1 MERVARLTAALPGLR
16 LPRVP
21 PRLVIAVAAAALA
34 LGGAWLALRDSS
46 FVQVR
51 HVEVVG
57 LSSSE
62 APAVRS
68 ALVAAAK
75 DMTTLH
81 VRGADL
87 DAAVKE
93 FPSVAGLRLQTDF
106 PHGLTIEVTE
116 REPIAEVDLA
126 GDIVPVGA
134 GGRLM
139 RGVKPDRGLPVLH
152 ATRLAPGGVLTDPA
166 ALAAVSVLAAAP
178 QPLRRKVNRIWTG
191 PKGLTLELRSGPTLF
206 FGGPSR
212 PVAKW
217 MATARVLAEPSAA
230 GAVYL
235 DVRVPERIAAGGLGT
250 RPIDSADPLA
260 LSPEGQA
267 PDPQPQAESSPY
279 LNP

>member
-1 MERVARLTAALPGLR
+1 MERVVLTAALPGFR
-16 LPRVP
+16 LPRVSL
-21 PRLVIAVAAAALA
+21 RLVIAATVVALA
-34 LGGAWLALRDSS
+34 LGGGWLALRDSS

-51 HVEVVG
+51 RVTVIGV
-57 LSSSE
+57 SSSE
-62 APAVRS
+62 GPAVRS
-68 ALVAAAK
+68 ALIAAAR

-81 VRGADL
+81 VRRGDL
-87 DAAVKE
+87 DAAVKG

-106 PHGLTIEVTE
+106 PHGLRIEVTE

-126 GDIVPVGA
+126 GDVVPIGA

-139 RGVKPDRGLPVLH
+139 RGVKPGRSLPVLH

-178 QPLRRKVNRIWTG
+178 QSLRRKVSRIWTG
-191 PKGLTLELRSGPTLF
+191 PKGLTLETRSGPTLF

-212 PVAKW
+212 AVAKW

-235 DVRVPERIAAGGLGT
+235 DVRVPERVAAGGLGT
-250 RPIDSADPLA
+250 RPVESADPLA
-260 LSPEGQA
+260 PSPEGQVL
-267 PDPQPQAESSPY
+267 DPQPQVESAPS